1 MRGPKGLNE
10 GLPAPLGG
18 LRSARPWLRVLLHR
32 KGTSIMSQTAS
43 KPAVHLVSK
52 GRDSRPNHHLTNNNG
67 TWWCQIT
74 IHQGPFSRRLRF
86 SLGTGELERA
96 RALRDRVFA
105 NLTSGVRAA

>member
-1 MRGPKGLNE
+1 
-10 GLPAPLGG
+10 
-18 LRSARPWLRVLLHR
+18 
-32 KGTSIMSQTAS
+32 MSQTAS

-96 RALRDRVFA
+96 RALRDQVFD
-105 NLTSGVRAA
+105 NLTPGARAA

>member
-1 MRGPKGLNE
+1 
-10 GLPAPLGG
+10 
-18 LRSARPWLRVLLHR
+18 
-32 KGTSIMSQTAS
+32 MSQTAS

-52 GRDSRPNHHLTNNNG
+52 TRGSHPNHHLTNNNG

-105 NLTSGVRAA
+105 NLTSSLRST

>member
-1 MRGPKGLNE
+1 
-10 GLPAPLGG
+10 
-18 LRSARPWLRVLLHR
+18 
-32 KGTSIMSQTAS
+32 MSQTAS

-52 GRDSRPNHHLTNNNG
+52 GRDSRPNHHLSNNIG

-96 RALRDRVFA
+96 RALRDQVFD
-105 NLTSGVRAA
+105 NLTPGARAA

>member
-1 MRGPKGLNE
+1 
-10 GLPAPLGG
+10 
-18 LRSARPWLRVLLHR
+18 
-32 KGTSIMSQTAS
+32 MSQTAS

-86 SLGTGELERA
+86 SLGTGNLERA
-96 RALRDRVFA
+96 RALRDQVFE
-105 NLTSGVRAA
+105 NLIPNTQAA